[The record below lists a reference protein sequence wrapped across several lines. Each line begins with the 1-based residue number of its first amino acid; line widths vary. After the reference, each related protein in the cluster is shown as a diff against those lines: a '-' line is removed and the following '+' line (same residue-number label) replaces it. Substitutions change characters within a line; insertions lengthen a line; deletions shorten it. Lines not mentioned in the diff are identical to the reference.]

1 MGRYGNSESSYS
13 CGMKLRKRKNI
24 GDWKDVGGVVGGERG
39 GGGIL
44 GKPLHFGGVRLI
56 CCEHVRLFD
65 LLLWYFHSYGIL
77 Q

>member
-1 MGRYGNSESSYS
+1 
-13 CGMKLRKRKNI
+13 MKLRKRKNI
-24 GDWKDVGGVVGGERG
+24 GDWKDVGGGG

-44 GKPLHFGGVRLI
+44 GKPLRFGGVRLI

-65 LLLWYFHSYGIL
+65 LLLWYFPSYLIL